1 MEKSLETT
9 NRSCNSVVDYV
20 DEGSVNPTGRI
31 NILDADS
38 TFIAYLPLDL
48 PAFNDATD
56 GTAYAPIV
64 YDGTAQLDATA
75 ALFDVINRDSSSAW
89 TGTVSTF
96 SGLGDMKLNAVVLY
110 QDSTVSLT
118 EAYYAVPR

>member
-9 NRSCNSVVDYV
+9 NRSCNAVVDFV
-20 DEGSVNPTGRI
+20 DEGSLYSSGRI

-38 TFIAYLPLDL
+38 TLIAYLPLDV
-48 PAFNDATD
+48 PAYGDATD

-75 ALFDVINRDSSSAW
+75 ALFNVVNRDASSAW

-118 EAYYAVPR
+118 ESYYIVPR